1 MCGIM
6 WTFNLCSKC
15 FFEVFKHH
23 RPKYTYVLTVK
34 HVLKDPE
41 KISAVLQR
49 QKQNLVMN
57 VKDEEVLKQD
67 MPY

>member
-1 MCGIM
+1 
-6 WTFNLCSKC
+6 
-15 FFEVFKHH
+15 
-23 RPKYTYVLTVK
+23 VLTVK